1 MEVALGILRIPN
13 VSLWETATKISGTD
27 LKSFGAGFADS
38 TLKTE
43 KELLFTIA
51 GKLHVITWYCTN
63 VFIFEKIWAT
73 GMTSIA
79 WFEKKNTRTFL
90 CYIILI

>member
-51 GKLHVITWYCTN
+51 GKLHVIT
-63 VFIFEKIWAT
+63 
-73 GMTSIA
+73 
-79 WFEKKNTRTFL
+79 
-90 CYIILI
+90 

>member
-1 MEVALGILRIPN
+1 MRTDTALVGGHCGGSIGNPSNTQCVTMGNCVKDIRNL
-13 VSLWETATKISGTD
+13 

-43 KELLFTIA
+43 AELLFARA

-63 VFIFEKIWAT
+63 VFIFEKVW
-73 GMTSIA
+73 SIYG
-79 WFEKKNTRTFL
+79 K
-90 CYIILI
+90 

>member
-13 VSLWETATKISGTD
+13 VSLWKTATKISGTD
-27 LKSFGAGFADS
+27 LNSFGAGFADS

-63 VFIFEKIWAT
+63 VFIFEKIWST
-73 GMTSIA
+73 GMTRIA
-79 WFEKKNTRTFL
+79 WSRKKNTRKFL